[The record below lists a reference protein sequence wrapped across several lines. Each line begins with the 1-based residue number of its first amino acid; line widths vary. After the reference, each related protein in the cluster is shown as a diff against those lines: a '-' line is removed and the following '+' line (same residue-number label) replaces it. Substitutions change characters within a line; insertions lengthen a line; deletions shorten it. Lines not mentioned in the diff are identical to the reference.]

1 MWLLLGLITV
11 GNRMNF
17 CDWQLFLEYWR
28 EMEWFPGRTD
38 WLEHRVPGR
47 ITVSQQTKLISGYHR
62 RTIALPSREMA
73 GGCRAFS
80 SAENDPR
87 LWPSLP
93 VGLYSHQGSPS
104 SQKPFPCLQLQKS
117 LSLSSDSHKIRDSLL
132 SQPYWRFFSNLVSQ
146 VQPQLSVPVKLRH
159 QLTHQVMCH
168 QWHRLWGPRPHRSSR
183 AWLLRVWS
191 ACVTSN
197 MSIPRSLLEMQIL
210 GTTP

>member
-1 MWLLLGLITV
+1 MIGSSFWNIEGRWNSFRK
-11 GNRMNF
+11 NR
-17 CDWQLFLEYWR
+17 LV
-28 EMEWFPGRTD
+28 RTQGP
-38 WLEHRVPGR
+38 WR
-47 ITVSQQTKLISGYHR
+47 ITVSQQTKQISGYHR
-62 RTIALPSREMA
+62 RIIALPFTEMA
-73 GGCRAFS
+73 GACRAFS

-104 SQKPFPCLQLQKS
+104 SQKPFPCLHLQKS

-132 SQPYWRFFSNLVSQ
+132 SQPYWHSFSNLVSQ

-159 QLTHQVMCH
+159 QWTHQVMCH
-168 QWHRLWGPRPHRSSR
+168 QWHRLWGPRPHGSSR

-191 ACVTSN
+191 ACETSN
-197 MSIPRSLLEMQIL
+197 MSIPRSLLKMQIL